1 MFDGV
6 YNNPSQ
12 IAFSCLIESAT
23 IKDLP
28 VGSLSFRANRDD
40 EYCRFQKWNGEK
52 FDEFFAT
59 PRRTSRLSFNTL
71 DEFKTF
77 CQTVGATKLYKGERV
92 FIANVTY
99 YGTGVGIN
107 LVNSNG
113 INAEYKSIGT
123 FTERPS
129 APPIGY
135 PYFCTDK
142 QTAEG
147 QNSGI
152 MIYHKGSGIWVDA
165 VGRVVV

>member
-1 MFDGV
+1 M
-6 YNNPSQ
+6 Q
-12 IAFSCLIESAT
+12 KLCA
-23 IKDLP
+23 
-28 VGSLSFRANRDD
+28 GSN
-40 EYCRFQKWNGEK
+40 
-52 FDEFFAT
+52 
-59 PRRTSRLSFNTL
+59 LSFNTL

-77 CQTVGATKLYKGERV
+77 CQTEGVTKLYKGERV

-99 YGTGVGIN
+99 YGTGSGIN

-113 INAEYKSIGT
+113 IDAEYKSSGT

-129 APPIGY
+129 GGLPIGFQ
-135 PYFCTDK
+135 YFCTDK

-165 VGRVVV
+165 LGRVVV